1 MCQIGDIIVVYRYK
15 DGNKTLPTHSFVVLD
30 DSNGQIQGIDFD
42 FVGLVMSSF
51 KDEEQKKRKLSYPG
65 NFPITPDDQEIYDGD
80 NGESGY
86 IKAEQFYYFNKEKIP
101 YKVIGKL
108 DVEIFNLLIDFIQK
122 LVSDGVIF
130 RQITEN
136 L

>member
-30 DSNGQIQGIDFD
+30 DNNGQIQGIDFD

-65 NFPITPDDQEIYDGD
+65 NFPITPDDQEIYDGN

-108 DVEIFNLLIDFIQK
+108 DMEIFNLLIEFIQK
-122 LVSDGVIF
+122 LVDDGVEF
-130 RQITEN
+130 KQITEN

>member
-30 DSNGQIQGIDFD
+30 DNNGQIQGIDFD

-86 IKAEQFYYFNKEKIP
+86 IKADRKS
-101 YKVIGKL
+101 V
-108 DVEIFNLLIDFIQK
+108 V
-122 LVSDGVIF
+122 
-130 RQITEN
+130 
-136 L
+136 

>member
-30 DSNGQIQGIDFD
+30 DNNGQIRGIDFD
-42 FVGLVMSSF
+42 FIGLVMSSF
-51 KDEEQKKRKLSYPG
+51 KDDEQKKRKLSYPG
-65 NFPITPDDQEIYDGD
+65 NFPITPNDQDIFCGD

-86 IKAEQFYYFNKEKIP
+86 IKAEQFYYFNKEKIQ

-108 DVEIFNLLIDFIQK
+108 DMEVFHLLIEFIQK
-122 LVSDGVIF
+122 LVNEGVKF
-130 RQITEN
+130 RQITDN

>member
-15 DGNKTLPTHSFVVLD
+15 DGNKTLPIHSFVVLD
-30 DSNGQIQGIDFD
+30 DNNGQIQGIDFD

-108 DVEIFNLLIDFIQK
+108 DMEIFNLLIEFIQK

>member
-1 MCQIGDIIVVYRYK
+1 MCQIGDIIVVYHYK
-15 DGNKTLPTHSFVVLD
+15 DGKKSLDTHSFVVLD
-30 DSNGQIQGIDFD
+30 DTNGQIRGVDFD
-42 FVGLVMSSF
+42 FIGLVMSSV

-65 NFPITPDDQEIYDGD
+65 NFPIVPEDQDINGGG

-86 IKAEQFYYFNKEKIP
+86 IKAEQFYYFNKNKID

-108 DVEIFNLLIDFIQK
+108 DMDIFNLLVEFIEE
-122 LVSDGVIF
+122 LINAGVKF
-130 RQITEN
+130 RQITDN

>member
-1 MCQIGDIIVVYRYK
+1 
-15 DGNKTLPTHSFVVLD
+15 
-30 DSNGQIQGIDFD
+30 
-42 FVGLVMSSF
+42 MSSF

>member
-30 DSNGQIQGIDFD
+30 DNNGQIQGID

-86 IKAEQFYYFNKEKIP
+86 IKAEQFYYFNKEKIS

-108 DVEIFNLLIDFIQK
+108 DIEIFNLLIEFIEK

>member
-1 MCQIGDIIVVYRYK
+1 MCKIGDIIVVYRYK

-30 DSNGQIQGIDFD
+30 DNNGQIQGIDFD

-65 NFPITPDDQEIYDGD
+65 NFPITPEDQDIYDGD
-80 NGESGY
+80 NRESGY

-108 DVEIFNLLIDFIQK
+108 DVEIFNLLIEFIQK

-130 RQITEN
+130 RQITDN

>member
-15 DGNKTLPTHSFVVLD
+15 DGNKTLPTHSFVVFD
-30 DSNGQIQGIDFD
+30 DNNGQIRGIDFD
-42 FVGLVMSSF
+42 FIGLVMSSF
-51 KDEEQKKRKLSYPG
+51 KNDEQKKRKLSYLG
-65 NFPITPDDQEIYDGD
+65 NFSIQPEDQNIYDGN

-86 IKAEQFYYFNKEKIP
+86 IKAEQFYYFNKDKIR

-108 DVEIFNLLIDFIQK
+108 DMEIFNLLVEFIQK
-122 LVSDGVIF
+122 LVGAGVEF